1 MPKLATSN
9 DAAGLY
15 REDFFAW
22 TQEQARLL
30 RERRF
35 DELDLANLAEEVESV
50 GRSEKTEIESRLDVL
65 LAHLLKWKYQP
76 GARSSSW
83 RGTITE
89 QRTRIARL
97 LRDSPSLRKYPAEI
111 FSECFL
117 SGRLL
122 ASKDSG
128 MDFTLFPEAAP
139 FSLEQALDDTFLPV
153 EPDRLDRA

>member
-1 MPKLATSN
+1 MTKLAPKNSEP
-9 DAAGLY
+9 DLY
-15 REDFFAW
+15 DEDFFVW

-35 DELDLANLAEEVESV
+35 DELDLANLVEEVESV
-50 GRSEKTEIESRLDVL
+50 GRSEKTEIESRLEIL

-111 FSECFL
+111 FSDCYL

-122 ASKDSG
+122 AAKESG
-128 MDFTLFPEAAP
+128 IDFTLFPEAAP
-139 FSLEQALDDTFLPV
+139 FHLEHALDETFWPT
-153 EPDRLDRA
+153 EPDVLDPP